1 MPGGM
6 NPDAVELLR
15 QGLRR
20 HAAGALAEAAS
31 LFEKAARIAPALAD
45 AHYLRGAVL
54 SQMGDDAAALPSLE
68 RAVALVPSTAA
79 YHGALALALKGL
91 GRLDDAIASF
101 ERQTALSPGDADAHF
116 NLGNALH
123 DREPAEA
130 EPAWRK
136 AVALRADHPGAAL
149 NLGNLL
155 ARRKDW
161 AAALAMYAR
170 APGSAAA
177 LVGAAACLMELGRP
191 DEAQERARAA
201 TALEPKNAAAWRNLG
216 VALAARGRIDEAL
229 AAYGHAGDDIETRIA
244 AGAALSS
251 AHRYAQAA
259 SMLAQAAAQAP
270 DRFDAWLN
278 LGVAEA
284 GRGRYAAA
292 RDAFARARA
301 IDPASGKALANLANA
316 ELYCGDAAAARPLY
330 EAARAADPADM
341 SAASTALYATNYD
354 DALDAAAVVAAHR
367 AWGESRP
374 PAARPG
380 KRTGAARIR
389 VGYVSGD
396 FNHHSCAFVLAA
408 MLPHHDRSAFEIF
421 AYSNT
426 MREDAVTQRL
436 RASIDTWRHI
446 VGLGDAA
453 VASQVAADGI
463 DVLVDLSGHTSGNR
477 MGAFALRP
485 APVQATWLGYPA
497 TTGLPAMD
505 ARIVDAVSD
514 PDDAGCVE
522 RVVRLPGGFL
532 AFAPPPGPEP
542 SREPGPPTFGS
553 FNNVAKLGPRT
564 VACWAKILHAVP
576 ESRLLLKGL
585 SFEDPGIAARYR
597 SLFAAHGIAPD
608 RLDLIGWVAGSGGHL
623 PLYARIDVAL
633 DPFPYNGTLT
643 TLEALWMGVPVVSLR
658 GDRHAARV
666 GASILSHLGRP
677 DLIAAS
683 EDAYV
688 KKAGELVS
696 ARADRAALR
705 ASLEASPL
713 MDGARLARELET
725 AYRLLLTDAP

>member
-1 MPGGM
+1 MPGV

-20 HAAGALAEAAS
+20 HAAGALGEAAS
-31 LFEKAARIAPALAD
+31 LFEKAARVAPSLAD

-54 SQMGDDAAALPSLE
+54 SQMGQDAAALPALE
-68 RAVALVPSTAA
+68 QAVALVPSTAA
-79 YHGALALALKGL
+79 YHGALALAFKGL

-101 ERQTALSPGDADAHF
+101 ERQTALAPGDADAHF
-116 NLGNALH
+116 NLGNSLFE
-123 DREPAEA
+123 REPAEA
-130 EPAWRK
+130 EAAWRK
-136 AVALRADHPGAAL
+136 ALALHADHPGAAL

-161 AAALAMYAR
+161 TQALAVFSR
-170 APGSAAA
+170 VTGQAAT
-177 LVGAAACLMELGRP
+177 LVGAAACLMALDRP
-191 DEAQERARAA
+191 DEAQEKARAA
-201 TALEPKNAAAWRNLG
+201 VALEPKNAAAWRNLG
-216 VALAARGRIDEAL
+216 IALAARGRIDEAL
-229 AAYGHAGDDIETRIA
+229 AAYGHAGDDIETRVA

-251 AHRYAQAA
+251 AHRHAQAA
-259 SMLAQAAAQAP
+259 TMLAEATAQDP
-270 DRFDAWLN
+270 SRFEAWLN

-301 IDPASGKALANLANA
+301 LDPASVKALSNLANA

-330 EAARAADPADM
+330 AAARALDPADIV
-341 SAASTALYATNYD
+341 AASTALYATNYD
-354 DALDAAAVVAAHR
+354 DALSADAVVEAHR
-367 AWGESRP
+367 AWGEGVA
-374 PAARPG
+374 PAARPK
-380 KRTGAARIR
+380 KRAGISRIR

-408 MLPHHDRSAFEIF
+408 MLPHHDRAAFELF

-436 RASIDTWRHI
+436 RASFDTWRHI
-446 VGLGDAA
+446 VGIGDGDVAA
-453 VASQVAADGI
+453 QIAADGI
-463 DVLVDLSGHTSGNR
+463 DVLVDLSGHTQGNR
-477 MGAFALRP
+477 MGVFAKRP

-505 ARIVDAVSD
+505 ARLVDATSD
-514 PDDAGCVE
+514 PEDAGCVE

-532 AFAPPPGPEP
+532 AFEPPLGPTP
-542 SREPGPPTFGS
+542 SREAGPPTFGS

-564 VACWAKILHAVP
+564 VACWAALLHAVP
-576 ESRLLLKGL
+576 DARLLLKGL

-597 SLFAAHGIAPD
+597 GLFEAHGIASE

-643 TLEALWMGVPVVSLR
+643 TLEALWMGVPVVTLR

-666 GASILSHLGRP
+666 GASILTHLGRS
-677 DLIAAS
+677 DLIAED

-688 KKAGELVS
+688 KRAASLV
-696 ARADRAALR
+696 AERTDRAALR

-713 MDGARLARELET
+713 MDGARLARELEA
-725 AYRLLLTDAP
+725 AYRTLLTDAP